1 VTEFQLHVLVAFV
14 LIGIGLH
21 ALIVREN
28 LLRKIMALNVTGAG
42 IFLLLV
48 SISHAAGEDRP
59 DPVPHALVLTGI
71 VIAVSVTAFA
81 LALLLRYH
89 ETTGSTRLLDED
101 DSD

>member
-1 VTEFQLHVLVAFV
+1 VTAFQLHALVAFSLV
-14 LIGIGLH
+14 GIGIH

-48 SISHAAGEDRP
+48 SISHAAAPESP

-89 ETTGSTRLLDED
+89 ESTGSTRFLDEED
-101 DSD
+101 AR